1 MMTLEEIE
9 RCNKPCLTPEDVR
22 GVLECDPQFIRIA
35 ARSDQNRELL
45 GFPTT
50 IIGKRTKIPRIPFLN
65 YIKGVR
71 ENVQTN

>member
-1 MMTLEEIE
+1 MTLEEIE
-9 RCNKPCLTPEDVR
+9 RSDKSCLTPEDVR

-65 YIKGVR
+65 YIKGVKP
-71 ENVQTN
+71 NVQTH